1 MMNREGYTIS
11 KISNGP
17 AFIEWRR
24 GRGEVV
30 RLVVQ
35 KFKGQDLLHL
45 RVFYPD
51 EQGNLKPSAH
61 GVTIPHAQIGPLR
74 KALREAKKELATEP
88 KPVDQPIKPKKKW
101 PPI

>member
-1 MMNREGYTIS
+1 MSEV
-11 KISNGP
+11 SNGT

-24 GRGEVV
+24 SRGEVV

-35 KFKGQDLLHL
+35 KFKGQDLVHL

-51 EQGNLKPSAH
+51 EQGNLKPSPQ
-61 GVTIPHAQIGPLR
+61 GVTIPHAQLGPLR
-74 KALREAKKELATEP
+74 KALRKAEKELTTEP
-88 KPVDQPIKPKKKW
+88 KPVGQPIKRKKKR

>member
-1 MMNREGYTIS
+1 MTNGERSTMSEV
-11 KISNGP
+11 SNGT

-24 GRGEVV
+24 ARGDVV

-51 EQGNLKPSAH
+51 EKGNLKPSPQ
-61 GVTIPHAQIGPLR
+61 GVTIPHPQLGPLR
-74 KALREAKKELATEP
+74 KALRKAEKELSTVP
-88 KPVDQPIKPKKKW
+88 KPVDHRVKRKRKW